1 MRVETRGFRTRVVDV
16 VTTLLNAEID
26 TKAQIASLYR
36 QRWHAELDLRS
47 IKVVLGMDVLRCK
60 TPAMVRKEIGM
71 TLAAYN
77 VIRALMVRAAREHDR
92 VPRRLSF
99 KGALQSL
106 LGFAEKLRET
116 RQRSATGCG
125 RSFWR
130 VSLMTRSETAPT
142 ESSPGLGNGDQSPIR
157 S

>member
-1 MRVETRGFRTRVVDV
+1 MRNSTC
-16 VTTLLNAEID
+16 
-26 TKAQIASLYR
+26 
-36 QRWHAELDLRS
+36 RS
-47 IKVVLGMDVLRCK
+47 IKVVPGMDVLRCK

-106 LGFAEKLRET
+106 LGVRREVE
-116 RQRSATGCG
+116 GELG
-125 RSFWR
+125 REAR
-130 VSLMTRSETAPT
+130 LVV
-142 ESSPGLGNGDQSPIR
+142 GDHSGGYR
-157 S
+157 

>member
-1 MRVETRGFRTRVVDV
+1 MSEDIYNTIPDTMEIRQVRIHVGKPGFRTRVLEIA
-16 VTTLLNAEID
+16 TTLLDPEMY
-26 TKAQIASLYR
+26 TKTDLGLLYR

-47 IKVVLGMDVLRCK
+47 IKVVLGMDMLRCK

-77 VIRALMVRAAREHDR
+77 VIRALMARAAREHDR

-106 LGFAEKLRET
+106 LGFAEKLRES
-116 RQRSATGCG
+116 SA
-125 RSFWR
+125 
-130 VSLMTRSETAPT
+130 E
-142 ESSPGLGNGDQSPIR
+142 
-157 S
+157 